1 MPRMSSS
8 CKFLLKR
15 KTYQTKVPFFTG
27 RALLLLV
34 RKVIC
39 AIFWENPSIG
49 TESPLRLGEGQHLS
63 KLIRNGQQG
72 ALSPSLR

>member
-34 RKVIC
+34 QKVFC
-39 AIFWENPSIG
+39 AIFWEKPSIG
-49 TESPLRLGEGQHLS
+49 TESPLCLGGGTYRSRWEMVGKVIYQLS
-63 KLIRNGQQG
+63 R
-72 ALSPSLR
+72 